1 MVAKMGMRL
10 FAAGLTGGPGN
21 GFGASIPQTPMYLFA
36 NAVGRSAQLD
46 FIDCSSGSGR
56 PPRCRFPIHPHVL
69 RHVCGYELANDG
81 HDTGASQRY
90 LGHRNI
96 QHTAR
101 YTARLNAVAWPGLAL
116 ISPAGLSVEA

>member
-46 FIDCSSGSGR
+46 FIDCSSGSGK

-69 RHVCGYELANDG
+69 RQVCGYKLANDG
-81 HDTGASQRY
+81 HDTGASQHY
-90 LGHRNI
+90 LSEYPAHGSLHGATERSRL
-96 QHTAR
+96 AR
-101 YTARLNAVAWPGLAL
+101 
-116 ISPAGLSVEA
+116 ISFDLPAGLSVEA